1 MHLNDLQEV
10 APRSSASVHSFVN
23 ILLVSYVLDNVGGP
37 VQPLRISVRNLEAE
51 LVLHGHDNFDVIE
64 RVQAQIIYKMRIS
77 RELQRKTVQLEDILE
92 SDLGALWSTL
102 VASIL
107 SYSFSTSRTRSVI
120 SFLVSGSLSE

>member
-10 APRSSASVHSFVN
+10 APRSPASVHSFVN

-77 RELQRKTVQLEDILE
+77 RELQRKTVQLEDCRKAIWVHSGLPWWHRSCRTVSAPAE
-92 SDLGALWSTL
+92 PDL
-102 VASIL
+102 
-107 SYSFSTSRTRSVI
+107 
-120 SFLVSGSLSE
+120 